1 MDIRA
6 VIDVLN
12 NLTFGELSRL
22 EGRVREVRGEVERL
36 GHDEVVAIL
45 DEALAALEQADLR
58 QFRRRIHHAVSRL
71 GHLR

>member
-6 VIDVLN
+6 IIDVLN

-22 EGRVREVRGEVERL
+22 EGRVREVRGELERL
-36 GHDEVVAIL
+36 GHEEIVGIL
-45 DEALAALEQADLR
+45 DEALAALDAADLR